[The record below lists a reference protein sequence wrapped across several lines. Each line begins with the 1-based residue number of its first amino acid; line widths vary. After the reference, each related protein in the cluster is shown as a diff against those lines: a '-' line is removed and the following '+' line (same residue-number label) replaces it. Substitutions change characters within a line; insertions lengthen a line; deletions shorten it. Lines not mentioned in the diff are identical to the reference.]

1 MKKITDNEIVNDNEE
16 DDDETRKVEGILA
29 IKLGPDG
36 VALKRNISD
45 VMNNFFINYIVRS
58 FTDCEKMINSKT
70 KL

>member
-1 MKKITDNEIVNDNEE
+1 LKKITDNEIVNDNEE

-45 VMNNFFINYIVRS
+45 VMNNFFIN
-58 FTDCEKMINSKT
+58 
-70 KL
+70 